1 MEFLF
6 QIIVALIGFMIVA
19 LSANQISHYFKK
31 FKLPLITGLL
41 ITGII
46 AGPYVTHLIP
56 VENTKALKFL
66 NQLSLAFIAF
76 AAGSELYLKEIR
88 SQFKSIAW
96 NTFGQLIVTFIVGV
110 VGVLSLVDYLPF
122 LKELSFAGQMAVA
135 MLFATIFVARSPS
148 SAIAV
153 INELRAKG
161 PFTQTAIGV
170 TVVKDVLVI
179 ILFTIVFALSQ
190 SMVNGNEFHIST
202 VGFLILELLASG
214 GLGWV
219 IGKILVALFKLKWHQ
234 YIKTSLLLL
243 IGLGVYLFAD
253 WIKIVSLDVIG
264 HAFYLEPLLICILAS
279 FLVTNYS
286 TARPEF
292 NKILHE
298 TGPLIYVIFFT
309 LTGAS
314 LSINILA
321 EVYGIAIVLFLVR
334 LSGMVI
340 GGYLGGTLAGD
351 SWLHRHLNWMPYVTQ
366 AGVGLGLATI
376 IANAF
381 PSWGKQFETIVIA
394 VIVIN
399 QIVGP
404 PIFKWALHKVNETHE
419 KHSEP
424 EFDGQR
430 DAIIFGYENMSLA
443 LARQLMRNHWNV
455 EIVAFKREDEIEK
468 AKDIPIRFFEH
479 QGPEIFKALEAEKA
493 DAMILMLSDRENLH
507 LCESI
512 YEHVGTKEI
521 IVRLHE
527 PRYYKEKFME
537 LGAMVVDPSTAL
549 VNLMDHFVRSPNA
562 TSLLLGMESDQDT
575 MDVEVMDHAI
585 QGSALRDLRLPA
597 DVIILSIKR
606 KDQMIISHG
615 YTRLRL
621 GDIVTI
627 VGSKESLEQVH
638 LMLGIDS

>member
-1 MEFLF
+1 M
-6 QIIVALIGFMIVA
+6 
-19 LSANQISHYFKK
+19 
-31 FKLPLITGLL
+31 

-56 VENTKALKFL
+56 VENTKALRFL

-88 SQFKSIAW
+88 SRFKSIVW
-96 NTFGQLIVTFIVGV
+96 NTFGQLIITFS
-110 VGVLSLVDYLPF
+110 VGVLGVMLLADYIPF
-122 LKELSFAGQMAVA
+122 LQDLNFAGQIAVA

-153 INELRAKG
+153 INEMRAKG
-161 PFTQTAIGV
+161 PFTQTSIGV

-179 ILFTIVFALSQ
+179 ILFTIVFALSK
-190 SMVNGNEFHIST
+190 SLVIGEDFKIGT
-202 VGFLILELLASG
+202 IGFLILELGTSI
-214 GLGWV
+214 GLG
-219 IGKILVALFKLKWHQ
+219 ILLGKVLTFLLKFKWHQ
-234 YIKTSLLLL
+234 YLKTAVLLLL
-243 IGLGVYLFAD
+243 GLGVYLLAD
-253 WIKIVSLDVIG
+253 WVKVFSNAQIG
-264 HAFYLEPLLICILAS
+264 HEFYLEPLLICILAS
-279 FLVTNYS
+279 FIVTNYS
-286 TARPEF
+286 TFRPEF

-298 TGPLIYVIFFT
+298 TGPLIYVLFFT

-314 LSINILA
+314 LSINILV
-321 EVYGIAIVLFLVR
+321 EVYGIAIAMFFIR
-334 LSGMVI
+334 LIGMVI
-340 GGYLGGTLAGD
+340 GGYVGGTLAGD
-351 SWLHRHLNWMPYVTQ
+351 SWLYRHLNWMPYVTQ

-381 PSWGKQFETIVIA
+381 PGWGKQFETMVIA

-404 PIFKWALHKVNETHE
+404 PIFKWALHKVKETHE
-419 KHSEP
+419 KHAEP

-430 DAIIFGYENMSLA
+430 DAMIFGYENMSIA
-443 LARQLMRNHWNV
+443 LARQLMKNHWNV
-455 EIVAFKREDEIEK
+455 EIVAFKKEDEIEK
-468 AKDIPIRFFEH
+468 AEDIPIKFFDR
-479 QGPEIFKALEAEKA
+479 QDPSIFEVLEAGKV

-507 LCESI
+507 LCEMI

-527 PRYYKEKFME
+527 PRYYKDKFME
-537 LGAMVVDPSTAL
+537 LGAMVVDPSSAL
-549 VNLMDHFVRSPNA
+549 LNLMDHFVRSPNA
-562 TSLLLGMESDQDT
+562 TSLLLGMESEQDT

-585 QGSALRDLRLPA
+585 QGLALRDLRLPS